1 MSVIS
6 SQPNDVDKAP
16 SFEVAYETHEQVM
29 FTHDALRLYW
39 TLNGP
44 LTRAISVMD
53 DKFYDP
59 DVPLESYYLQTE
71 STPSWSSIAQS
82 PLTEPKISSVTVGV
96 EQLDDW
102 EDEWMELHRDHVIPD
117 PHSSGNADEKF
128 GPLVDFDPDSD
139 EEGPEHLLRCCGS
152 DRPRKQ
158 KASLTVNATGD
169 FLTVHDYVSA
179 VHPWLMSLRE
189 KILQAS
195 GNLQDNVPLPS
206 DTSLMISSYTSP
218 DLLVTVEEEQ
228 WKQAKSKKVNLEFAQ
243 QIEEWKKQKTVQDQ
257 ELWGQEQEGE

>member
-1 MSVIS
+1 MSATS
-6 SQPNDVDKAP
+6 SKPNDVERAP

-44 LTRAISVMD
+44 LASAISVME

-59 DVPLESYYLQTE
+59 DVPLDSYCLQNE
-71 STPSWSSIAQS
+71 PSPSWSLVAQS

-102 EDEWMELHRDHVIPD
+102 EDEWMELHRDHATPD
-117 PHSSGNADEKF
+117 SQSAEVQF
-128 GPLVDFDPDSD
+128 GALADFDADSD
-139 EEGPEHLLRCCGS
+139 EEGPEHLLRCCGA

-158 KASLTVNATGD
+158 KASLTVNAPGS

-189 KILQAS
+189 KILRAS
-195 GNLQDNVPLPS
+195 GNLQDNVALPS

-218 DLLVTVEEEQ
+218 DLLVMVEQEQ
-228 WKQAKSKKVNLEFAQ
+228 WKEAKSKKVNLEFAQ
-243 QIEEWKKQKTVQDQ
+243 QIEDWKKQKAVQDQ
-257 ELWGQEQEGE
+257 ELWGKEQGGE